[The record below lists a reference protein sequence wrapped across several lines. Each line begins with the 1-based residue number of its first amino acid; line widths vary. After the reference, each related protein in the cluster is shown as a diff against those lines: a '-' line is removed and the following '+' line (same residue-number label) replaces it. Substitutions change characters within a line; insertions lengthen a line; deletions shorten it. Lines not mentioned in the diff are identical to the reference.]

1 MNEEREMKDMEDV
14 SSLVLRILQ
23 QQEKEDTTTTT
34 TTTTTEETPLISKSH
49 ILSAVLG
56 GLFVVILIAIVRY
69 LKEKILTSRHERAVR
84 EIERNYHAVRRA
96 RYNSSMDIQR
106 RTRGGTTAGVNRF
119 LRSME
124 LQQREIVEDRI
135 KKVRQYL
142 SIWILKESDEDLGRG
157 GGDESLTS
165 LRNRNRKEDI
175 ESNDEQGEFQQVDEI
190 SMEDNIQEKHVEN
203 DCSKET
209 VDPIQL
215 HSSAC
220 SICYEKY
227 KVGDELAKPKIQQC
241 SSHVFHASCLESWL
255 MKHGNCPLCRHDV
268 LIDDDQL

>member
-1 MNEEREMKDMEDV
+1 MEQLEQLRIA
-14 SSLVLRILQ
+14 SLVVRIL
-23 QQEKEDTTTTT
+23 EEDAKKDDTTTSSSQ
-34 TTTTTEETPLISKSH
+34 EPPLISKSH

-106 RTRGGTTAGVNRF
+106 RTHGGITAGVNRF

-124 LQQREIVEDRI
+124 LQEREFAEDRI
-135 KKVRQYL
+135 KFVRQYL
-142 SIWILKESDEDLGRG
+142 DIWVWKDSDDEELGRG
-157 GGDESLTS
+157 GGDEGKDDSLTS
-165 LRNRNRKEDI
+165 LRNKNREEVESRETELSMMDDMKEKKD
-175 ESNDEQGEFQQVDEI
+175 
-190 SMEDNIQEKHVEN
+190 EN
-203 DCSKET
+203 DCTKESL
-209 VDPIQL
+209 DPIQL

-220 SICYEKY
+220 SICYERY

-255 MKHGNCPLCRHDV
+255 MKHVNCPLCRHV
-268 LIDDDQL
+268 ILIDEDTV

>member
-1 MNEEREMKDMEDV
+1 MMLLASN
-14 SSLVLRILQ
+14 STS
-23 QQEKEDTTTTT
+23 TTTASSQ
-34 TTTTTEETPLISKSH
+34 EPPLISKSH

-106 RTRGGTTAGVNRF
+106 RTHGGTTASVNRF
-119 LRSME
+119 LSTME
-124 LQQREIVEDRI
+124 LQEREFAEDRI
-135 KKVRQYL
+135 KFVRKYL
-142 SIWILKESDEDLGRG
+142 DIWIVEDTSNDEELGREGEGVGAGG
-157 GGDESLTS
+157 GGDSISLTS
-165 LRNRNRKEDI
+165 LRNK
-175 ESNDEQGEFQQVDEI
+175 
-190 SMEDNIQEKHVEN
+190 NIQEEN
-203 DCSKET
+203 ASRETELSMMDHMKEKQDENECT
-209 VDPIQL
+209 KDSLDPIQL
-215 HSSAC
+215 HSAAC
-220 SICYEKY
+220 SICYERH

-268 LIDDDQL
+268 LIDEDT